1 MKAAIERALSV
12 LSRTRPAFHSE
23 ADLQHA
29 LAWTI
34 REQNPDCSLRLE
46 VPLRGSANAH
56 LDLLIMFER
65 STALELKYHKG
76 AFKFLVAGE
85 EYNLTGTAPRDV
97 ARYGFLK
104 DIQRLERFV
113 LEYSIS
119 SGFALMSSNDSRLW
133 SDPKIGQRIDR
144 EFDLSEG
151 HIIKGHLNWAAHAS
165 AGSRIDGSKGIRL
178 SGTYRCTWHPYS
190 IVPNAKHGE
199 FKYLL
204 VQVIK

>member
-23 ADLQHA
+23 ADFQHA

-34 REQNPDCSLRLE
+34 REQNPDYSLRLE
-46 VPLRGSANAH
+46 VPLRGPANAH
-56 LDLLIMFER
+56 LDLLIMSER

-76 AFKFLVAGE
+76 ALKTSVAGE
-85 EYNLTGTAPRDV
+85 EYDLTGTAPRDV

-119 SGFALMSSNDSRLW
+119 SGFALMLTNDLRLW
-133 SDPKIGQRIDR
+133 SDSEIDQRIDK

-151 HIIKGHLNWAAHAS
+151 HTIKGHLNWAAHAS
-165 AGSRIDGSKGIRL
+165 VGSRIDGSKGIEL
-178 SGTYRCTWHPYS
+178 SGKYRCTWHRYS

-204 VQVIK
+204 IQVNE